1 MKENKDKDK
10 IKTDENEIKKE
21 ENKYIEKK
29 LYSIDELKDKKKEK

>member
-10 IKTDENEIKKE
+10 SKTDENEIKKE